1 MHDKTI
7 AERTKL
13 KLQADTRAM
22 EHVGLTQRYSNPF
35 V

>member
-1 MHDKTI
+1 MHDKSI

-22 EHVGLTQRYSNPF
+22 VRVSTWVDSKLL
-35 V
+35 